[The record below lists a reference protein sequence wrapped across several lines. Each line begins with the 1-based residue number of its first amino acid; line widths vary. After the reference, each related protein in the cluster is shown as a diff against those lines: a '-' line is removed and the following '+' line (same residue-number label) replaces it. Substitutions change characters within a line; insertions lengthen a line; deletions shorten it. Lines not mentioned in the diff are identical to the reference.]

1 MKRTTV
7 LFLAFVLFVVLNTI
21 PWMLRLKGDRRS
33 KHSAIIARNLGG
45 VGDAALALS
54 LEGGQSTT
62 QNSKKQRIQL
72 VSRDATTL
80 TVRELMQEVNY
91 SRKRL
96 GKACDVLADNVTIDM
111 DDPFRIGVVKEVI
124 GMQQQRTIKRVNNS
138 GSTSPESSSSSN
150 TTTSN
155 DRFAYVL
162 MVSNHKYI
170 DGAIVVADS
179 LRSYSVLVQQGKCDV
194 VLIVPEK
201 INAVVLELLS
211 VVFSRVLIVRSVD
224 QFSPKSYYKT
234 TFDKMY
240 LYSLHEYQSVIF
252 FDADSLIIGNPDK
265 LFQKVST
272 VHPLTAV
279 GGNDY
284 FQTALLIVKPSR
296 EVFLDLYLEYRYGAF
311 GYNQWRARDGILF
324 RNCLMMMHDNIG
336 HPVNSVFHFYG
347 FIKPW
352 FNKDVQYKSSK
363 EKLTFDKQYLIWWE
377 RYETLHVKYFADF
390 AIRDRLDPHAA
401 TAAGASYSY
410 GETALQKKKA
420 KGYLP
425 LGVDSFDALSEVSPR
440 EYMWLQR
447 FSGGSEYHRPTFRK
461 YAELRN
467 VSKLSSQVDG
477 NQNDVAV
484 IVSQKPSISCDEVCK
499 QQVSSRSV
507 CVERL
512 LSHSMLNDCKYVQK
526 GRLGTARCSSC
537 AYDFDSR
544 AAPFVKGK
552 WIEGDAVGPD
562 GKAGITVVGG
572 VECFTNFLHEPL
584 NMPVC
589 NATAP
594 GARRVCPCTR

>member
-1 MKRTTV
+1 MKRTTS
-7 LFLAFVLFVVLNTI
+7 LLIALLLFVLLNTI
-21 PWMLRLKGDRRS
+21 PWTLRQTERRS
-33 KHSAIIARNLGG
+33 GGKRGVIGHLGINRRAG
-45 VGDAALALS
+45 GTEGLVPLS
-54 LEGGQSTT
+54 LEDSRAK
-62 QNSKKQRIQL
+62 NRL
-72 VSRDATTL
+72 EMLSRDAGTRTL
-80 TVRELMQEVNY
+80 AELMREVNY
-91 SRKRL
+91 SVKRV

-111 DDPFRIGVVKEVI
+111 DDPFRIGVVNEVV
-124 GMQQQRTIKRVNNS
+124 GKQQQRIKS
-138 GSTSPESSSSSN
+138 DESSTTTNTSSSN
-150 TTTSN
+150 SS

-179 LRSYSVLVQQGKCDV
+179 LRSHSVLVQQGKCDV

-201 INAVVLELLS
+201 INVVVLELLS

-265 LFQKVST
+265 LFQKVSA

-347 FIKPW
+347 YIKPW
-352 FNKDVQYKSSK
+352 FNKDIPYKSSK
-363 EKLTFDKQYLIWWE
+363 EKLTFDRQYLTWWE
-377 RYETLHVKYFADF
+377 RYESLHTRYFADF
-390 AIRDRLDPHAA
+390 AIRDRLDPQSA
-401 TAAGASYSY
+401 TNAGASYTY
-410 GETALQKKKA
+410 GETALIKKKA
-420 KGYLP
+420 KGFLP
-425 LGVDSFDALSEVSPR
+425 LGVGSFDDLADVSPR

-467 VSKLSSQVDG
+467 ASRLSTQAGGDREDVQV
-477 NQNDVAV
+477 V
-484 IVSQKPSISCDEVCK
+484 VSQKASISCDEVCK
-499 QQVSSRSV
+499 QTSTDSV

-512 LSHSMLNDCKYVQK
+512 LSHSMLNDCKFVRN
-526 GRLGTARCSSC
+526 GRLGSSICSSC
-537 AYDFDSR
+537 SFLFDSN
-544 AAPFVKGK
+544 AAPFVRGK
-552 WIEGDAVGPD
+552 WTEGDLLGPD
-562 GKAGITVVGG
+562 GRPGITVVGG
-572 VECFTNFLHEPL
+572 AECFMNFLHEPL

-594 GARRVCPCTR
+594 GARRVCPCSRGVH